1 LKLLCEVLEIS
12 PKTYHKYKNSIDK
25 DFEDYLIIKEV
36 FEEMNELYGYRRL
49 KKAILNKH
57 GWIINHK
64 KLLRIMRKFGIRVR
78 YQRVY
83 KRNINKERTE
93 NNTYPNLL
101 NRNFEANESN
111 EKWVTDI
118 TYLIINGKRAY
129 LSTILDLH
137 TRDIVASKISFKND
151 NKLVMDT
158 LNEALKDKKDVS
170 GLIIH
175 SDQGFQYTSS
185 EYKVICETHGITISM
200 SRKGCPQDNAPIESF
215 HASLKR
221 ETLYS
226 YDIKSLRDYIAIV
239 QDWLIFYNAGRL
251 RLNY

>member
-1 LKLLCEVLEIS
+1 MLEIS
-12 PKTYHKYKNSIDK
+12 PKTYHKYKNEPDK
-25 DFEDYLIIKEV
+25 DYVDYLIIREV
-36 FEEMNELYGYRRL
+36 FEETNELYGYRRL

-64 KLLRIMRKFGIRVR
+64 KLLRIMKKFGLRVR
-78 YQRVY
+78 YQKVY
-83 KRNINKERTE
+83 KKNISKERTE

-101 NRNFEANESN
+101 NRNFETKDLNK
-111 EKWVTDI
+111 KWVTDI

-129 LSTILDLH
+129 LSTIIDLYK
-137 TRDIVASKISFKND
+137 RDIVASKISYKND
-151 NKLVMDT
+151 NELVMNT

-170 GLIIH
+170 GLILH

-226 YDIKSLRDYIAIV
+226 YHIKSLKDYIAIV